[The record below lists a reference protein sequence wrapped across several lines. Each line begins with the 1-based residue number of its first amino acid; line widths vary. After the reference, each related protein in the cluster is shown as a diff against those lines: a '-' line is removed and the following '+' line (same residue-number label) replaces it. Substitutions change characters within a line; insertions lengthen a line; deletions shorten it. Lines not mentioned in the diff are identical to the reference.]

1 MYLIEM
7 QQQKHIAF
15 DDLLIR
21 IKHDGVLIIHFF
33 KIYPLIMQQVQQQQ
47 KKTLILFSST
57 LASFLSEI

>member
-1 MYLIEM
+1 M
-7 QQQKHIAF
+7 QEQKHKTF

-21 IKHDGVLIIHFF
+21 IKHDDVLIIHFF

-47 KKTLILFSST
+47 QQITLILFSST